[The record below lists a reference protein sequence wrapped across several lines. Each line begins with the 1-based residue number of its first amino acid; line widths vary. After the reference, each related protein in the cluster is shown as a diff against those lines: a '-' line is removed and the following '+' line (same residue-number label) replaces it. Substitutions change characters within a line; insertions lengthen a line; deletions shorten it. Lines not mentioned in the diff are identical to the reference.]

1 MHRGCCLHGTVG
13 LHETTCTGGVVYM
26 GRLVYMRRHAQGVLC
41 NQGDDSPRNRERLR
55 TSRD

>member
-26 GRLVYMRRHAQGVLC
+26 GRLVYMRRHAQGVLFTWD
-41 NQGDDSPRNRERLR
+41 GWF
-55 TSRD
+55 T